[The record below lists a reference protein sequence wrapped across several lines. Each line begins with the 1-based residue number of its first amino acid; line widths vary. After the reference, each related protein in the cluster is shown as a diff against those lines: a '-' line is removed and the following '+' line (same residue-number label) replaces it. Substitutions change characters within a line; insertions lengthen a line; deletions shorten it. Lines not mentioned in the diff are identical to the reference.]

1 MFFPLFLKSARVMKK
16 SVAWLEPYIQQE
28 KLEGKQ
34 QKENKK
40 VLMATVKGDVHDI
53 GKNIVGVVLGCNN
66 YDVIDMGVMVPASK
80 ILQTAIDE
88 KVDVI
93 GLSGLITPSL
103 EEMVHV
109 AAEMS
114 RRNMS
119 IPLLIG
125 GATTSEIHTAVKIAP
140 AYDHP
145 VVHVKDASR
154 CVGVLS
160 KLLSNDM
167 KESFIIETSDKYH
180 SLREKHAASRSQK
193 TLISLSEA
201 RKNKLKTDWGKVQG
215 HEPAFIGNK
224 VFKNYSLEEISKYI
238 DWTFFFHAW
247 KLSGKFPAI
256 FDDPLKGE
264 EARKLYADGQAML
277 AQIIEK
283 KMLIAEGVI
292 GFYPAA
298 ASADDVI
305 LYSDNSRT
313 EVLNI
318 FRFLRNQER
327 KTAGI
332 PNLSLSDFIA
342 PAGSGIK
349 DYIGGFS
356 VTAGV
361 GIEKW
366 VKQFE
371 QEGDDYSSFMLKIMA
386 DRLAEA
392 FAELMHERV
401 RKEFWGY
408 AKHEALEVDEV
419 IKEKYQGI
427 RPAPGYPACPEHSE
441 KRTLFNIL
449 GTEEKTSISLTENY
463 AMYPAASVSGY
474 YFMHPFS
481 QYFNLGKLDKEQL
494 LDYANRKG
502 ITTTEAERLLAP
514 NLGY

>member
-1 MFFPLFLKSARVMKK
+1 MKK

-40 VLMATVKGDVHDI
+40 ILMATVKGDVHDI

-66 YDVIDMGVMVPASK
+66 YDVIDLGVMVPATK

-109 AAEMS
+109 AAEMK
-114 RRNMS
+114 RKNMN

-145 VVHVKDASR
+145 VIHVKDASR
-154 CVGVLS
+154 AVGVLS
-160 KLLSNDM
+160 KLLSADHSDGFTN
-167 KESFIIETSDKYH
+167 EIVDKYQNV
-180 SLREKHAASRSQK
+180 REKHAASRSEK
-193 TLISLSEA
+193 TLISLAEA
-201 RKNKLKTDWGKVQG
+201 RKNKLNTDWGKVQI
-215 HEPAFIGNK
+215 HAPAFTGDK
-224 VFKNYSLEEISKYI
+224 VFNDYSLEEISRYI

-247 KLSGKFPAI
+247 KLSGKFPSI

-264 EARKLYADGQAML
+264 EAKKLYADGQAML

-283 KMLIAEGVI
+283 KMLSAEGVI

-298 ASADDVI
+298 SSGDDVL
-305 LYSDNSRT
+305 LYQDNSRK
-313 EVLNI
+313 EILNT
-318 FRFLRNQER
+318 FSFLRNQER
-327 KTAGI
+327 KNAEV

-342 PAGSGIK
+342 PVESNVQ

-371 QEGDDYSSFMLKIMA
+371 DDGDDYSSFMLKIMA
-386 DRLAEA
+386 DRMAEA
-392 FAELMHERV
+392 FAELLHEKV
-401 RKEFWGY
+401 RKEYWGY
-408 AKHEALEVDEV
+408 AQKEALDITEV

-441 KRTLFNIL
+441 KRTLFDIL
-449 GTEEKTSISLTENY
+449 GTEENTSITLTENF

-481 QYFNLGKLDKEQL
+481 QYFNLGKIDREQVK
-494 LDYANRKG
+494 DYAERKG
-502 ITTTEAERLLAP
+502 IAFEQAERLLGP
-514 NLGY
+514 NLSY